1 MRRTDKTE
9 YSVSVL
15 LHCGEEFQ
23 LFSDSENGMWDLH
36 MELSSWAKWYTWGQ
50 QDMDHRRRAFHLIVE
65 SEAFKKYG
73 TKATWHGWL
82 KGDKY
87 VIEEYP
93 ATERENREETGSE

>member
-9 YSVSVL
+9 FSVSIL
-15 LHCGEEFQ
+15 LPCGEEFEM
-23 LFSDSENGMWDLH
+23 FSGSEDGMWDLH
-36 MELSSWAKWYTWGQ
+36 RETMGRVRGW
-50 QDMDHRRRAFHLIVE
+50 QDMEHRRRAFHLIVE

-73 TKATWHGWL
+73 TRATWHGWL

-93 ATERENREETGSE
+93 VPERKKEEN